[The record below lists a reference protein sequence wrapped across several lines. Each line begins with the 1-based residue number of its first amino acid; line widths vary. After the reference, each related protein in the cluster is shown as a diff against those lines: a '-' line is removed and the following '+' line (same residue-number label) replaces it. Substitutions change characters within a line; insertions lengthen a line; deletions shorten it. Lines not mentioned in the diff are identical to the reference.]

1 MLKGGVGGS
10 CSLEPGVD
18 SVSRVLGVGVFWP
31 MLVLESE
38 LATEDGAQGWN
49 VHSGFGLNLGWVKT
63 L

>member
-1 MLKGGVGGS
+1 M
-10 CSLEPGVD
+10 D
-18 SVSRVLGVGVFWP
+18 SVSRVLGVGVFRL

-38 LATEDGAQGWN
+38 LVTEDSAQGWN